1 MQWYSNDHVY
11 VFFTSFRPDLVKK
24 EEDKKRSISPALE
37 PFLRVFRN
45 RFLYGFMFVSIYII
59 ESVYLFAVNAKTT
72 ARIDAKRSGITK
84 NNLESVLCRLKSP
97 VLVFLER
104 YRDIS
109 VFPLRSTANFTGYC
123 LGA

>member
-1 MQWYSNDHVY
+1 MFMS
-11 VFFTSFRPDLVKK
+11 SLRPSDPTWWR
-24 EEDKKRSISPALE
+24 KKRIKEDQFSPALE
-37 PFLRVFRN
+37 PFLGFFRN

-59 ESVYLFAVNAKTT
+59 ESVCLFAVNAKTT
-72 ARIDAKRSGITK
+72 ARIDAKRLGITK